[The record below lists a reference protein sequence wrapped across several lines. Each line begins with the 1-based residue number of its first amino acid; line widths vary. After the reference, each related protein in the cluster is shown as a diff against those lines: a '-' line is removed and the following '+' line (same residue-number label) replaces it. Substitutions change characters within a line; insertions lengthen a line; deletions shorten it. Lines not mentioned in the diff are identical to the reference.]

1 MRMAG
6 TMLMWGGVGVMSLIA
21 LKMLMGLLGLVVGL
35 FSFLIFTVVPLVLLG
50 WVVWKGVQWA
60 TKPAETTTDG
70 TL

>member
-6 TMLMWGGVGVMSLIA
+6 TMLMWGGVGVMALVA
-21 LKMLMGLLGLVVGL
+21 LKMLLALVGVVVGL
-35 FSFLIFTVVPLVLLG
+35 FSFVIFTVLPLALLT

-60 TKPAETTTDG
+60 TKPPETTTD